1 MHADEPDRRYGHEIQ
16 NLSFVMRIALGM
28 ERPGAERSFENKRT
42 VRCFYEYKPRSRNR
56 SGPEMDIGHHGRFQ
70 RMDAVARP
78 PLETL
83 ARAPRS
89 AVMVLR
95 PFCRTFYRF
104 PRARR
109 AVQHRRREKRN
120 LVLGFRSLETFGLPL
135 SGLVHRRRRRLRI
148 RLDTRQ
154 ALEPRRRNRRPSI
167 WFTYSKCSLQ

>member
-42 VRCFYEYKPRSRNR
+42 VRCFHEHKPRCGNR
-56 SGPEMDIGHHGRFQ
+56 TGAEMDTGHHGRFQ
-70 RMDAVARP
+70 RMDTVART
-78 PLETL
+78 PLEAL

-95 PFCRTFYRF
+95 PFRRTFHRF
-104 PRARR
+104 PRTRR
-109 AVQHRRREKRN
+109 AVQHRRREKRDFIPR
-120 LVLGFRSLETFGLPL
+120 FRPLETLRLPL

-148 RLDTRQ
+148 RLDTRP
-154 ALEPRRRNRRPSI
+154 ALESRSRNRRWI
-167 WFTYSKCSLQ
+167 RLHAI